1 MTESM
6 QRKCISSVKP
16 LDGYVLQVDFISEG
30 RLLLPME
37 KWLDSIR
44 FAPLRD
50 WQIWQSATTNGLFVR
65 FGNVE
70 ISHDELLD
78 MVEFGR
84 SNYGIKE

>member
-1 MTESM
+1 MTGSTR
-6 QRKCISSVKP
+6 RKCIKAVTP
-16 LDGYVLQVDFISEG
+16 LEGYVLQVDFISEG

-50 WQIWQSATTNGLFVR
+50 PDVWCSATTNGLFVH
-65 FGNVE
+65 FPGVE

-78 MVEFGR
+78 MAEYGR
-84 SNYGIKE
+84 EVQ